1 MPTNSDFLFHKT
13 VASKGGGWL
22 QAGGVGIATKTA
34 QLLGGCVGRVLR
46 GKVKGR
52 KKGVKGGKT
61 GAKGGKKG
69 VKRV

>member
-1 MPTNSDFLFHKT
+1 
-13 VASKGGGWL
+13 
-22 QAGGVGIATKTA
+22 VGIATKTA